1 MSAMVHRESIVPPW
15 QQIAD
20 VLRGR
25 IESGEYSPGSRV
37 PSIIKLAD
45 EFGVAPV
52 TARKALAA
60 LQREGLVESRTGWG
74 TFVVERSGDGPRA
87 R

>member
-1 MSAMVHRESIVPPW
+1 MVKRESIVPPW

-20 VLRGR
+20 VLRER
-25 IESGEYSPGSRV
+25 IHGGEYPPGSRV
-37 PSIIKLAD
+37 PSIIALSG

-52 TARKALAA
+52 TARKALTA

-74 TFVVERSGDGPRA
+74 TFVRE
-87 R
+87 

>member
-1 MSAMVHRESIVPPW
+1 MVHRESVVPPW

-20 VLRGR
+20 VLRER
-25 IESGEYSPGSRV
+25 IRGGQYPPGTRV
-37 PSIIKLAD
+37 PSIVALSD

-52 TARKALAA
+52 TARKALTA

-74 TFVVERSGDGPRA
+74 TFVTDKRQPGS
-87 R
+87 

>member
-1 MSAMVHRESIVPPW
+1 MPPW

-20 VLRGR
+20 VLRER
-25 IESGEYSPGSRV
+25 IQSGKYPPGTRV
-37 PSIIKLAD
+37 PSIVALSG

-52 TARKALAA
+52 TARKALTA

-74 TFVVERSGDGPRA
+74 TFVRE
-87 R
+87 

>member
-1 MSAMVHRESIVPPW
+1 MVQRDSVMPPW

-25 IESGEYSPGSRV
+25 IESGEYPPGSRF
-37 PSIIKLAD
+37 PSIIALSG

-52 TARKALAA
+52 TARKALKA
-60 LQREGLVESRTGWG
+60 LQREGLVKSRTGWG
-74 TFVVERSGDGPRA
+74 TFVAERD
-87 R
+87 

>member
-1 MSAMVHRESIVPPW
+1 MVTRDSVVPPW

-20 VLRGR
+20 ILRAR
-25 IESGEYSPGSRV
+25 IGSGEYQPGRKL
-37 PSIIKLAD
+37 PSIMVLSG

-52 TARKALAA
+52 TARKALTA

-74 TFVVERSGDGPRA
+74 TFVIDQGRHDH
-87 R
+87 

>member
-1 MSAMVHRESIVPPW
+1 MVTRDSVVPPW

-20 VLRGR
+20 VLRQR
-25 IESGEYSPGSRV
+25 IASGEYPAGRKI
-37 PSIIKLAD
+37 PSIIALSG

-52 TARKALAA
+52 TARKALTA

-74 TFVVERSGDGPRA
+74 TFVCEQQ
-87 R
+87 